1 MSAPRTFLITGAA
14 NGIGRAVAEHFAND
28 AAHRLILLDRDLT
41 QLEAWTGR
49 EAFAANIE
57 IHGVDI
63 ADLAGVQA
71 LFKALTA
78 RISHI
83 DVLVNSAGVCNEN
96 EPEDLDNWHK
106 VISVNLNG
114 TFYIISLCLPL
125 LADQGRIINLSSILG
140 RIGKVRN
147 TAYCASKH
155 GIIGMTKA
163 LALDLAPRRITVNA
177 ILPAWIDTPMLQGE
191 LAVQAVNPE
200 YRHGR
205 RGDELLE
212 RIENRARAQGLKTLF
227 VLTTR
232 TAHWFRERGF
242 EPSGVE
248 RLPAARASLYNY
260 QRNSKIF
267 EKAL

>member
-1 MSAPRTFLITGAA
+1 MNAPRTFLITGAA

-28 AAHRLILLDRDLT
+28 AAHRLVLLDRDLE
-41 QLEAWTGR
+41 QLEAWTGTQ
-49 EAFAANIE
+49 AFTANIE
-57 IHGVDI
+57 THGVDI
-63 ADLAGVQA
+63 ADLAGMQD
-71 LFKALTA
+71 LFKALAA
-78 RISHI
+78 RLGYI

-114 TFYIISLCLPL
+114 TFYVTSLCLPL

-191 LAVQAVNPE
+191 LAVQAGIAGITQE
-200 YRHGR
+200 QI
-205 RGDELLE
+205 L
-212 RIENRARAQGLKTLF
+212 
-227 VLTTR
+227 R
-232 TAHWFRERGF
+232 TAKKKLPLRRFIQADEVAAMVRYLASPEA
-242 EPSGVE
+242 SGVTAQS
-248 RLPAARASLYNY
+248 LMIDGAAGLGM
-260 QRNSKIF
+260 
-267 EKAL
+267 

>member
-28 AAHRLILLDRDLT
+28 DAHRLILVDRDLA
-41 QLEAWTGR
+41 QLQDWVSTH
-49 EAFAANIE
+49 AFAASIE
-57 IHGVDI
+57 THGVDI
-63 ADLAGVQA
+63 ADLASVRG
-71 LFKALTA
+71 LFNDLSA
-78 RISHI
+78 RLGFI

-114 TFYIISLCLPL
+114 TFYVTSLCLPL
-125 LADQGRIINLSSILG
+125 LADRGRIINLSSILG

-177 ILPAWIDTPMLQGE
+177 ILPAWIDTPMLLGE
-191 LAVQAVNPE
+191 LATQARIAGISQEQILRNAKKKLPLRRFIQADEVAAMVRYLVSPE
-200 YRHGR
+200 
-205 RGDELLE
+205 
-212 RIENRARAQGLKTLF
+212 A
-227 VLTTR
+227 
-232 TAHWFRERGF
+232 
-242 EPSGVE
+242 SGVT
-248 RLPAARASLYNY
+248 AQSLM
-260 QRNSKIF
+260 IDGG
-267 EKAL
+267 AGLGM

>member
-57 IHGVDI
+57 THGVDI

-78 RISHI
+78 RISYI

-125 LADQGRIINLSSILG
+125 LADEGRIINLSSILG

-191 LAVQAVNPE
+191 LAVQAGIAGITQEQVLRSAKKKLPLRRFIQADEVAAMVRYLASPE
-200 YRHGR
+200 
-205 RGDELLE
+205 
-212 RIENRARAQGLKTLF
+212 A
-227 VLTTR
+227 
-232 TAHWFRERGF
+232 
-242 EPSGVE
+242 SGVTAQS
-248 RLPAARASLYNY
+248 LMIDGAAGLGM
-260 QRNSKIF
+260 
-267 EKAL
+267 